1 MKKYLK
7 LYAYSYAIVS
17 LIVFILALGI
27 NRYFEIALPL
37 RALFIGGIIISL
49 LIALSIHIFK
59 KTWGNGVLNVIVGYI
74 IISPVPFVLRL
85 MFGIYLF
92 RTSVAIYILGFI
104 YAVLYS
110 LVILYGSI
118 KNKKTEDKLNALL
131 KDKQIN
137 KEE

>member
-17 LIVFILALGI
+17 FVICIFALGV
-27 NRYFEIALPL
+27 NRYFEITLPL
-37 RALFIGGIIISL
+37 RALFFGSMLISM
-49 LIALSIHIFK
+49 LIALSIVVFK

-74 IISPVPFVLRL
+74 IISPVPFILRT

-92 RTSVAIYILGFI
+92 RTSIAIYILGLI

-118 KNKKTEDKLNALL
+118 KNKKIEEKLNALL
-131 KDKQIN
+131 KDKQVT
-137 KEE
+137 KED

>member
-49 LIALSIHIFK
+49 LIALSILIFK

-85 MFGIYLF
+85 MFGTYLF
-92 RTSVAIYILGFI
+92 RRSVAIYILGFI

-110 LVILYGSI
+110 LVILYGSV

-131 KDKQIN
+131 KDKQID

>member
-49 LIALSIHIFK
+49 LIALSILIFK

>member
-49 LIALSIHIFK
+49 LIALAILIFK

-85 MFGIYLF
+85 MFGTYLF

>member
-1 MKKYLK
+1 M
-7 LYAYSYAIVS
+7 
-17 LIVFILALGI
+17 LI
-27 NRYFEIALPL
+27 
-37 RALFIGGIIISL
+37 SM
-49 LIALSIHIFK
+49 LIALSIVVFK

-74 IISPVPFVLRL
+74 IISPVPFILRT

-92 RTSVAIYILGFI
+92 RTSIAIYILGLI

-118 KNKKTEDKLNALL
+118 KNKKIEEKLNALL
-131 KDKQIN
+131 KDKQVT

>member
-49 LIALSIHIFK
+49 LIALSILIFK

-85 MFGIYLF
+85 MFGTYLF

-131 KDKQIN
+131 KDKQID

>member
-49 LIALSIHIFK
+49 LIALSILIFK

-85 MFGIYLF
+85 MFGTYLF

-110 LVILYGSI
+110 LVILYGSV

-131 KDKQIN
+131 KDKQID

>member
-37 RALFIGGIIISL
+37 RALFIGTIIISL
-49 LIALSIHIFK
+49 LIALSILIFK

-85 MFGIYLF
+85 MFGTYLF
-92 RTSVAIYILGFI
+92 KIGRAHV
-104 YAVLYS
+104 
-110 LVILYGSI
+110 
-118 KNKKTEDKLNALL
+118 
-131 KDKQIN
+131 
-137 KEE
+137 